1 MPEPEVLRADNGAV
15 RVLTINRPQAGNA
28 VSVET
33 RATLIGEFE
42 AASGDPTVR
51 AVILTAVGDRH
62 FCTGADLRSPQGA
75 PRPEGVPE
83 RIAGDIARGIRVSAQ
98 RLIAAILDCEKPV
111 VAAVNGTAAGMGV
124 QVALACDFVLAAES
138 ARFIEVYV
146 RRALVPDA
154 GAAYLLPRLIGV
166 HKAKELLMLGDDV
179 SAADAL
185 SIGLVSRVIRDEI
198 LASEAEALAQRLASG
213 PTRVHALTKWL
224 VNRSLDGGR
233 SASFEDEAIAQDLN
247 MHTADGQEGSGQLR
261 RAPARRATRVGR
273 GRGSREPLTHC
284 RHAGAVLRRAAAG
297 GAARLVARG
306 RRGDVHPGIAA
317 VTGGAATRLPSTRG
331 QRRLPRA
338 EDAPDAVLQVSW
350 AAAAI
355 EPRSSADPAR

>member
-1 MPEPEVLRADNGAV
+1 VPEPEVLRADNGAV

-33 RATLIGEFE
+33 RATLIAEFE

-51 AVILTAVGDRH
+51 AVILTAAGDRH

-75 PRPEGVPE
+75 PRPDGVPE
-83 RIAGDIARGIRVSAQ
+83 RIAGDIARGIRMSAQ

-179 SAADAL
+179 SAAQAL
-185 SIGLVSRVIRDEI
+185 SIGLVSRVIRDEF

-247 MHTADGQEGSGQLR
+247 MHTADGQEGLASYVER
-261 RAPARRATRVGR
+261 RPTRYQG
-273 GRGSREPLTHC
+273 
-284 RHAGAVLRRAAAG
+284 
-297 GAARLVARG
+297 
-306 RRGDVHPGIAA
+306 
-317 VTGGAATRLPSTRG
+317 
-331 QRRLPRA
+331 
-338 EDAPDAVLQVSW
+338 W
-350 AAAAI
+350 
-355 EPRSSADPAR
+355 